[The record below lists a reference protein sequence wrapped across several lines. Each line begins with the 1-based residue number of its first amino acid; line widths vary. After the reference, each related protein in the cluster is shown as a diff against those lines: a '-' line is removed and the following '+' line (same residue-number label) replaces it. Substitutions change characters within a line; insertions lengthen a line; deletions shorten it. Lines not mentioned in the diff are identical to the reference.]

1 MRVFQGFMMALA
13 DSVPGVSGGTVAFL
27 MGFYDALIGALRHIA
42 SPDRRARLR
51 AHRFLLLL
59 GSGWAAGMALAML
72 TLNGVMAKYSC
83 AVSSLFLGFVLASIP
98 TVAWKER
105 GCLLGHLNA
114 APMIAAGFAL
124 VFAVTYFSTHSALDV
139 SLTQL
144 TPLSALLLFVAVAAA
159 ISAMILP
166 GISGSS
172 LLMTFGLYVPLVA
185 RINALLHGDFSALP
199 IVAVFG
205 LGALLGLLG
214 FVQLLNRAL
223 KRRRAQVMYA
233 VLGMMAASL
242 YAVVMGPTT
251 LDVPQPA
258 LSAGNFSI
266 LWFLIGCGVIAAFL
280 GFERAAN
287 RKTARR

>member
-27 MGFYDALIGALRHIA
+27 MGFYDVLIGALRHIA

-59 GSGWAAGMALAML
+59 GAGWAAGMALAML
-72 TLNGVMAKYSC
+72 TLNGAMAKYSC

-98 TVAWKER
+98 AVAWKER
-105 GCLLGHLNA
+105 GCLRSHISA
-114 APMIAAGFAL
+114 APMLAVGFAL
-124 VFAVTYFSTHSALDV
+124 VFAVTHFSTRSVLNVDLAHF
-139 SLTQL
+139 
-144 TPLSALLLFVAVAAA
+144 TPLSALLLFAAA
-159 ISAMILP
+159 AAAVSAMILP

-172 LLMTFGLYVPLVA
+172 LLMAFGLYVPLVA

-199 IVAVFG
+199 VVAVFG

-214 FVQLLNRAL
+214 FVRLLNRAL
-223 KRRRAQVMYA
+223 KRCRAHVMYA

-242 YAVVMGPTT
+242 YAVAMGPTT

-258 LSAGNFSI
+258 LSVGNFNA
-266 LWFLIGCGVIAAFL
+266 LWFLLGCGVIVAFL
-280 GFERAAN
+280 GFERAAA
-287 RKTARR
+287 RKAA